1 MINGKEKDPSKECLL
16 RSFLC
21 CPTRTRTQ
29 TDRTRICSATITPL
43 DNLSSDENH
52 VPMLRVQRY
61 LNFHSKQMF
70 VEKKQRIEKTSYDIF
85 HGVMMSYDIRGGL
98 YVYRF
103 CLERSLACCLWYACC
118 CFCMSSNR
126 CMNLDFFIFFG
137 FLRFSC
143 I

>member
-1 MINGKEKDPSKECLL
+1 M

-85 HGVMMSYDIRGGL
+85 HGVMMSYDIRGLVCLSVLFGAFLGL
-98 YVYRF
+98 LPLV
-103 CLERSLACCLWYACC
+103 CLLL
-118 CFCMSSNR
+118 
-126 CMNLDFFIFFG
+126 L
-137 FLRFSC
+137 LHVL
-143 I
+143 